1 MYHTKSACTCPLV
14 ASSFSLSYGPLPPH
28 FLHLPYLHS
37 LPVSF
42 LSLLMAFLA
51 HHMSLLSPNPSLNAV
66 SFLSTSCYLHPSWI
80 TLYDDV
86 VQERLTKE
94 IADAILTAINPTGV
108 GVVVEA
114 TWVYSDSSNHGL
126 INRTL
131 PKFLVLFMP
140 WCPLITPL
148 INLHYLLFQI
158 QSHEIGLH
166 FLLCLD

>member
-28 FLHLPYLHS
+28 FLHLPYLYS

-42 LSLLMAFLA
+42 LLLLMAFLA

-66 SFLSTSCYLHPSWI
+66 SFLSTSCYSHPSWI

-114 TWVYSDSSNHGL
+114 T
-126 INRTL
+126 
-131 PKFLVLFMP
+131 
-140 WCPLITPL
+140 
-148 INLHYLLFQI
+148 
-158 QSHEIGLH
+158 
-166 FLLCLD
+166 